1 MSRLKNRLGDIL
13 VRRGLITSDQ
23 LNLAICEQTQRQ
35 QTPTITQSIP
45 LSPQAAP
52 IITFACTGE
61 IQRAYRENQYQFT
74 LQKSPDTHIMK
85 MPTHK

>member
-1 MSRLKNRLGDIL
+1 MAQLKNRLGDIL

-23 LNLAICEQTQRQ
+23 LNLAICEQTQQQ
-35 QTPTITQSIP
+35 QTPTITQVIP
-45 LSPQAAP
+45 LTPQAPP
-52 IITFACTGE
+52 IFTFACEGE

-74 LQKSPDTHIMK
+74 LQKSPNTHTMK